1 MDEDNG
7 GTPRVTRARSRR
19 LSALPDSDGRAMTP
33 VIDSTVERAS
43 PRPVRRTRLN
53 SATADLRTPTRT
65 TRASLARGVT
75 PEPATPTLTLSA
87 TKLSSR
93 TPAKSVVRKLPL
105 PEEVIEE
112 EASQTAAAQSM
123 PNPDNNIKGS
133 NDEAKAAA
141 VAAADSKRTP
151 TGTDVNKRLN
161 VSSSSEERRVTRS
174 MSKTPPMKNQTQL
187 QFDTL
192 NSSEEK
198 QKKQTKES
206 IENASEIVDG
216 PGEAHTSLHSDI
228 GVAEESNDSAATK
241 DPMTPA
247 LATIKVM
254 VKVKDIL
261 MSGKQETPQST
272 KDPNVSI
279 VKDKDPDATKAEI
292 IEDKAEIEKSVDAP
306 ADVPP
311 KPVDPVVVSPANDE
325 AAAGN
330 AEVTNDIRL
339 PDLTPGI
346 KKRLLGTKEA
356 EPVKTVVFTNCG
368 PDEET
373 VKPKFPKTPART
385 RVAEAGEFFN
395 LTEAKVA
402 TPLKSITVKGR
413 NSSTPLAK
421 LEMPSSE
428 TLSTASNESN
438 QPPPQIDMIKPLSEP
453 LSDKN
458 PVVERPRL
466 PTPPLDSDDEVVDDE
481 TAYIDE
487 KEDEE
492 EDDDDGVD
500 NVFQDPSVAEYFD
513 NEVEVANDYHSG
525 DSMDSSLCEEI
536 AANEIPVDGESVGSK
551 DTTDDQSEDSAD
563 EKLSFI
569 VSDDDGDV
577 DMLDIEGD
585 EHGLEDEEDEDM
597 LSPLHFSDEDA
608 GPEPEPQT
616 KKRRRIVI
624 NDSSDDA
631 DEPENVKENNDDD
644 IAESVEAK
652 WSSDNDSVQEN
663 GEKDKND
670 DIDGTEKEIKIVQ
683 EMKENDIEEP
693 KEESVPVDDKGD
705 IGTCQ
710 ESSEQLQPLQS
721 PKKLESSEQL
731 QPLKSPKKL
740 EKRLHLSVCDSSQL
754 KPQKSDKL
762 NKTAPPIQFNIDQ
775 KIHKD
780 AAEVLEDVV
789 VSSNEEK
796 EQKDAKI
803 VNKSFCEVIDS
814 EDEVSEGELPN
825 SGDEISEA
833 ESHDEVDLTES
844 PVVKTEET
852 KPNLDKPEEK
862 AEAAASTSKSST
874 FHANQKREEEAALLS
889 ELDSCDLSH
898 LRQMFNPLQKSRRQT
913 LYVQDLQG
921 RSDKQ
926 PKPKLKRRSEQL
938 DSDVNPSQSF
948 IETLAEESRQR
959 TKRKRLSKSFCGT
972 VDGSHASESAEML
985 REANEGT
992 CDKLL
997 QSDIEMGER
1006 EPGEYIKEEVAEPI
1020 ESPKKTVSKVDE
1032 TVEAEKEEKLPTTA
1046 TKSRDEYLEYCD
1058 TLILA
1063 ANQAK
1068 LEQKKQRVA
1077 AGRKQRDRTISKT
1090 IPVCGGSS
1098 DNATKVG
1105 TGAPKQEPVKTTIK
1119 KDLKRLQATKQAIK
1133 HAMHMLIPE
1142 TASNHPQSLARK
1154 ISPQPPDN
1162 TKVAKAKAKQ
1172 RSTNNKQKK
1181 NKLIQVS
1188 PVKSSDEENH
1198 QSPRRIR
1205 TTAGYV
1211 TVRSNKE
1218 PKRIETFKT
1227 SSSIVQV
1234 EPCTPTSKYFK
1245 EIRQSPKPRYG
1256 FKEVKIIGR
1265 KLASSFSSASSPV
1278 RNPATES
1285 ALRFKREIFG
1295 RRHK

>member
-53 SATADLRTPTRT
+53 SATAELRTPTRT
-65 TRASLARGVT
+65 TRASLARGFT
-75 PEPATPTLTLSA
+75 PEPATPTL
-87 TKLSSR
+87 R

-112 EASQTAAAQSM
+112 EANQTVAAQSM
-123 PNPDNNIKGS
+123 PNPDNNINGS
-133 NDEAKAAA
+133 NDGAEAA
-141 VAAADSKRTP
+141 VVADSKRTP
-151 TGTDVNKRLN
+151 SASDVKELN
-161 VSSSSEERRVTRS
+161 IPPSSEERRVTRS

-187 QFDTL
+187 KFDTL
-192 NSSEEK
+192 NSSEEN
-198 QKKQTKES
+198 QEKQTKEQ
-206 IENASEIVDG
+206 IENASEIVDA
-216 PGEAHTSLHSDI
+216 PIEAHTSLHSDI
-228 GVAEESNDSAATK
+228 DVTEESNIAAATK

-247 LATIKVM
+247 LATAKVM

-261 MSGKQETPQST
+261 ISGKQDTPQSSE
-272 KDPNVSI
+272 DRNISI
-279 VKDKDPDATKAEI
+279 VEDKEPDTTKAEI
-292 IEDKAEIEKSVDAP
+292 IEDKAEIKNSVDAP

-311 KPVDPVVVSPANDE
+311 KPIDPVVVPPANDE
-325 AAAGN
+325 AGAST
-330 AEVTNDIRL
+330 AEVTDDIRL

-346 KKRLLGTKEA
+346 KKRLLGPNQA
-356 EPVKTVVFTNCG
+356 EPLKHVVFSNCG

-373 VKPKFPKTPART
+373 VKPIFPKTPARCKLPPT
-385 RVAEAGEFFN
+385 KYIN
-395 LTEAKVA
+395 LTEAKLK
-402 TPLKSITVKGR
+402 TPLNCVSVKRR

-428 TLSTASNESN
+428 TVSNESN

-453 LSDKN
+453 LSDEK
-458 PVVERPRL
+458 PVVERPRR
-466 PTPPLDSDDEVVDDE
+466 PTPPLDSEDEVVDDVVE
-481 TAYIDE
+481 YIDE
-487 KEDEE
+487 
-492 EDDDDGVD
+492 DDDGVND
-500 NVFQDPSVAEYFD
+500 LFQDPSVAEYFD

-525 DSMDSSLCEEI
+525 DSMDSNLRDEI
-536 AANEIPVDGESVGSK
+536 AANEIPLDGESVGSK

-569 VSDDDGDV
+569 VSDD
-577 DMLDIEGD
+577 EGD
-585 EHGLEDEEDEDM
+585 GNMFDNEGDDYVLEDEEDEDM

-608 GPEPEPQT
+608 EPEPEPQPR
-616 KKRRRIVI
+616 KRRRIVV

-631 DEPENVKENNDDD
+631 DEPENVQENNDD
-644 IAESVEAK
+644 IAGSVEAK
-652 WSSDNDSVQEN
+652 WSSDNDSVEEN
-663 GEKDKND
+663 GENK
-670 DIDGTEKEIKIVQ
+670 KINEVQ
-683 EMKENDIEEP
+683 DNKGNNIEEQ
-693 KEESVPVDDKGD
+693 KEESAHVDVKVD
-705 IGTCQ
+705 IDASQ
-710 ESSEQLQPLQS
+710 ESSEQLQSVKPI
-721 PKKLESSEQL
+721 
-731 QPLKSPKKL
+731 KKL
-740 EKRLHLSVCDSSQL
+740 EKRLHMSVCENSQL
-754 KPQKSDKL
+754 KPQRADKL
-762 NKTAPPIQFNIDQ
+762 NKTVPPIKINVYQ
-775 KIHKD
+775 KIQKD
-780 AAEVLEDVV
+780 VAR
-789 VSSNEEK
+789 SNEEK
-796 EQKDAKI
+796 KQKDKPSTRKSI
-803 VNKSFCEVIDS
+803 NKSICVVPDS
-814 EDEVSEGELPN
+814 EDEVSEGELPH
-825 SGDEISEA
+825 SGDELSEA
-833 ESHDEVDLTES
+833 ESIDEVDLTES
-844 PVVKTEET
+844 PALKAEES
-852 KPNLDKPEEK
+852 KPNLAEAEEK
-862 AEAAASTSKSST
+862 AAPTASTSKSST
-874 FHANQKREEEAALLS
+874 FHANQKREEEVALLS

-898 LRQMFNPLQKSRRQT
+898 LRQMFNPLQKARRQT
-913 LYVQDLQG
+913 LYVQDLHG

-972 VDGSHASESAEML
+972 IDVSNTSESAETL
-985 REANEGT
+985 RITNEET
-992 CDKLL
+992 SDKLP
-997 QSDIEMGER
+997 QSDIEMGEH
-1006 EPGEYIKEEVAEPI
+1006 ESAAYIKEEVAEPI
-1020 ESPKKTVSKVDE
+1020 ESPKKTVSQVDE
-1032 TVEAEKEEKLPTTA
+1032 TVESEEEEKLPTA
-1046 TKSRDEYLEYCD
+1046 PTKSRDEYLEYCE

-1077 AGRKQRDRTISKT
+1077 AGRKQRDRSISKT
-1090 IPVCGGSS
+1090 MPIS
-1098 DNATKVG
+1098 DNTIKVG
-1105 TGAPKQEPVKTTIK
+1105 TGAPKQEPRTIK

-1142 TASNHPQSLARK
+1142 TADNHPQSLARK

-1162 TKVAKAKAKQ
+1162 TKSAKAKAKQ

-1181 NKLIQVS
+1181 NKLVQVS

-1211 TVRSNKE
+1211 TVKSNKE

-1256 FKEVKIIGR
+1256 FKEVKMVGR
-1265 KLASSFSSASSPV
+1265 KLASSCTSASSPV